1 MTLEEAKFYK
11 EKFYKDRDRNSS
23 YLDKYLNFIYDVI
36 RSCIDNNNDSCSV
49 KFTIYQIR
57 ENSLS
62 DIILIA
68 GEGNVYDSCINRY
81 TVADIAKELKSNRYN
96 IDVTLFSAD
105 DSHNLDLE
113 EFIRCFETLD
123 IKDKFFTDTLIYE
136 LKLSGW

>member
-11 EKFYKDRDRNSS
+11 DKFANTNSGNS

-62 DIILIA
+62 DTILIA

-96 IDVTLFSAD
+96 INVTLFRAD
-105 DSHNLDLE
+105 DSYNIDLE

>member
-49 KFTIYQIR
+49 EFTIYQIR
-57 ENSLS
+57 DNNLS

-81 TVADIAKELKSNRYN
+81 TVADIAKELNSNGYN
-96 IDVTLFSAD
+96 INVTLFRAD
-105 DSHNLDLE
+105 DSHNMDLD

>member
-1 MTLEEAKFYK
+1 MTLEEAKV
-11 EKFYKDRDRNSS
+11 YKDKFANTNSGNS
-23 YLDKYLNFIYDVI
+23 YLDKYLGFIYGGI
-36 RSCIDNNNDSCSV
+36 KSCIDNNKDSCSV

-57 ENSLS
+57 ENNLS

-81 TVADIAKELKSNRYN
+81 TVADIAKELSSNGYN
-96 IDVTLFSAD
+96 IDITLFSAD
-105 DSHNLDLE
+105 DSHNLDLD

-123 IKDKFFTDTLIYE
+123 IKDKFFADTLIYE

>member
-57 ENSLS
+57 DNSLS

-81 TVADIAKELKSNRYN
+81 AVADIAKELNSNRYN

>member
-11 EKFYKDRDRNSS
+11 DKFYKDRDRNSS

-62 DIILIA
+62 DTILIA

>member
-36 RSCIDNNNDSCSV
+36 RSCIDNNKGSCSV

-57 ENSLS
+57 DNNLS
-62 DIILIA
+62 DTILIA

>member
-36 RSCIDNNNDSCSV
+36 RSCIDNNKGSWSV

-57 ENSLS
+57 DNNLS
-62 DIILIA
+62 DTILIA

-81 TVADIAKELKSNRYN
+81 TVADIAKELNSNGYNINVTLFRADDSYN
-96 IDVTLFSAD
+96 ID
-105 DSHNLDLE
+105 LD

-123 IKDKFFTDTLIYE
+123 IKDKFFADTLIYE
-136 LKLSGW
+136 LEVSGW

>member
-105 DSHNLDLE
+105 DSHNLDLD

-123 IKDKFFTDTLIYE
+123 IKDEFFTDTLIYE

>member
-62 DIILIA
+62 DTILIA